1 MEEIMNT
8 RLFLDELEAY
18 LKTELDDTSVRY
30 HLDYYRN
37 YIEME
42 VEQGKNEFEVIEAL
56 GNPRVIGKNI
66 VLTQQMNNDMKAG
79 YTPSYQD
86 SKESKTPPK
95 ENLPE
100 RIKKYA
106 VIAAVIF
113 IIILILALVLKVVFL
128 VLPILLIFV
137 LLSYFIN
144 SSGKR

>member
-1 MEEIMNT
+1 MNT

-18 LKTELDDTSVRY
+18 LKTELDDASVRY

-42 VEQGKNEFEVIEAL
+42 VEQGKNEFEVIETL
-56 GNPRVIGKNI
+56 GNPRAIGKNI
-66 VLTQQMNNDMKAG
+66 ILTQQMNNVMNVGHNLD
-79 YTPSYQD
+79 Y
-86 SKESKTPPK
+86 KESKENKTPHNEK
-95 ENLPE
+95 LAE

-113 IIILILALVLKVVFL
+113 IIIIILGLVLKVVFL

-144 SSGKR
+144 SKGKR